1 MAQATIKN
9 FVKKN
14 GEYTNLYKV
23 VKTILYN
30 NNFCQRLYLDRL
42 FNNWQS
48 LNYVLDKF
56 DGFINT
62 KDGHKSFFSITPELY
77 EVYADAM
84 LSINR
89 QPIRW
94 TDIPKKDTID
104 NEVNITKDKIDSE
117 INKTRDVINRE
128 IELTRQKEKDNNVHY
143 VDYDM
148 EVESMDMKTAKNIL
162 NENGYYLVDEN

>member
-1 MAQATIKN
+1 MVKATIKN
-9 FVKKN
+9 FIKKN

-30 NNFCQRLYLDRL
+30 NNYCQRLYLDGL

-56 DGFINT
+56 DGFIKT
-62 KDGHKSFFSITPELY
+62 KEGHKSFFSITPELY
-77 EVYADAM
+77 EVYVDAM
-84 LSINR
+84 WSINR

-94 TDIPKKDTID
+94 TDTPIKK
-104 NEVNITKDKIDSE
+104 TKNYS
-117 INKTRDVINRE
+117 
-128 IELTRQKEKDNNVHY
+128 QQEKDNNVHY

-148 EVESMDMKTAKNIL
+148 EVESMDFRTAANLL